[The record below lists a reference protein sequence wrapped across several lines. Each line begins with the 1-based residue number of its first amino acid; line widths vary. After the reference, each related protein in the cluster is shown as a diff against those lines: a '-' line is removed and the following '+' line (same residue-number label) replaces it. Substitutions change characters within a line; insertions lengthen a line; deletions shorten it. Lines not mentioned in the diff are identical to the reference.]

1 MYLTGTNKLTS
12 KLVGSKNKPNQ
23 QTVVF
28 PGDAVTDLVE
38 SLKSIRL
45 IPGIGSSTCKLFG
58 DDPDS
63 VPSVEDVRSMSEA
76 DIRLK
81 LGGNSDLAK
90 TIKVCRQ

>member
-1 MYLTGTNKLTS
+1 M
-12 KLVGSKNKPNQ
+12 
-23 QTVVF
+23 VF

-45 IPGIGSSTCKLFG
+45 IPGIGSSTCKLFS

-90 TIKVCRQ
+90 TIKVCQ